1 MSPIDQIRAERAKI
15 AQQRAA
21 LEKRDAELA
30 VAERVLAE
38 FDGVTIVP
46 VPPEAVQVQP
56 YSGREPSRRDK
67 VLDVLAEGALWATSA
82 EINRAVARKFGF
94 LIKPSS
100 FHPLLTDLK
109 NEGVILRDGNKLALK
124 SRIEQEEAI

>member
-1 MSPIDQIRAERAKI
+1 MEPLEQIRAERAQI
-15 AQQRAA
+15 VQQRAA
-21 LEKRDAELA
+21 LDKRDAELA
-30 VAERVLAE
+30 IAERVLAGMS
-38 FDGVTIVP
+38 GVS
-46 VPPEAVQVQP
+46 PPITPFVVTAH
-56 YSGREPSRRDK
+56 SNKEPSRKDK
-67 VLDVLAEGALWATSA
+67 VLDILSDGPLWMTSSS
-82 EINRAVARKFGF
+82 INLSVARKYGQ